1 MIVKET
7 KLQKLLRK

>member
-7 KLQKLLRK
+7 